1 MGVGVRVNEVGW
13 WWMDAQRSTDTVTQ
27 RFKSTD
33 LDRGRCITYVV
44 SLNVNTTHT
53 RERVRVKVSD

>member
-1 MGVGVRVNEVGW
+1 MDIRYVAEGEREGEGGVGVKVRLNEVGR

-33 LDRGRCITYVV
+33 LDRGRYIT
-44 SLNVNTTHT
+44 
-53 RERVRVKVSD
+53 

>member
-1 MGVGVRVNEVGW
+1 MDIRYVAEREREGEGGRGREREGVGVRVNEVGR

-33 LDRGRCITYVV
+33 LDRGRYIT
-44 SLNVNTTHT
+44 
-53 RERVRVKVSD
+53 

>member
-1 MGVGVRVNEVGW
+1 MDIRYIAEGEREGGVGVGVRVNEVGW

-33 LDRGRCITYVV
+33 LDRGQYI
-44 SLNVNTTHT
+44 N
-53 RERVRVKVSD
+53 

>member
-1 MGVGVRVNEVGW
+1 MDIRYVAEGEREGEGGVGVGVGVGVRVNEVGR

-33 LDRGRCITYVV
+33 LDRGRYIT
-44 SLNVNTTHT
+44 
-53 RERVRVKVSD
+53 

>member
-1 MGVGVRVNEVGW
+1 MDIRYVAEGEREGEGGVGVGVKVRLNEFGR

-33 LDRGRCITYVV
+33 LDRGRYIT
-44 SLNVNTTHT
+44 
-53 RERVRVKVSD
+53 

>member
-1 MGVGVRVNEVGW
+1 MDIRYVAEGEREGEGGRGGGGGGVKVRVNEVGR

-33 LDRGRCITYVV
+33 LDRGRYIT
-44 SLNVNTTHT
+44 
-53 RERVRVKVSD
+53 